1 MKLQILQNFQ
11 SVLNIF
17 SDCPQLVKNSTS
29 FRIILNEGT
38 NLAEL
43 PECSKYFFNSPQ
55 LVKNSTSFR
64 IILNEV
70 TNLAELPECSK
81 YFF

>member
-1 MKLQILQNFQ
+1 M
-11 SVLNIF
+11 
-17 SDCPQLVKNSTS
+17 
-29 FRIILNEGT
+29 NEVT
-38 NLAEL
+38 KLAEL

-64 IILNEV
+64 ITLNEV
-70 TNLAELPECSK
+70 TKLAEPPECSK